1 MGIWTAFK
9 MTIVLTLLTGIIYP
23 LAIAG
28 LAGLMFPFQAHG
40 SLIMR
45 DGHVVGSELI
55 GQNFT
60 SASYFHG
67 RPSAAGDKGYD
78 ASNSGGSNLGPTN
91 RTLIE
96 AVRLRLRDVIEKNAG
111 TVPARVPIDLVTTSG
126 SGLDPQISPAAADL
140 QVRRVASARGL
151 REDTVRVL
159 VLAHTSS
166 RWAGVFGEPGV
177 NVLELNL
184 ALDDLVASVHGGSA
198 RNR

>member
-60 SASYFHG
+60 SARYFHG

-96 AVRLRLRDVIEKNAG
+96 AVRLRLRDVIEKNAVN
-111 TVPARVPIDLVTTSG
+111 VPARVPIDLVTTSG

-140 QVRRVASARGL
+140 EVRRVATARGL
-151 REDTVRVL
+151 SEDTVRAL
-159 VLAHTSS
+159 VVAHTSS
-166 RWAGVFGEPGV
+166 RWAGVFGEPVV

>member
-1 MGIWTAFK
+1 MGIWTACK

-96 AVRLRLRDVIEKNAG
+96 AVRVRLRDVIAKNAG

-140 QVRRVASARGL
+140 QVRRVATARGL
-151 REDTVRVL
+151 SEDTVRVL